1 MIANADGTP
10 VLGIL
15 MLDTRF
21 PRIAGDAGNPSTWPF
36 PTRIAVVQGA
46 SPQRVVAGRAAGLT
60 DSFVASGRDLAAAGA
75 TALITTCGFLVLQQR
90 ELAARLP
97 VPFAAS
103 SLLQLPVLERAL
115 PSGKRPGVITIAA
128 ASLTRAHLL
137 AAGADPDTPVIGVD
151 PAGEFAQAILG
162 DRATLDVAA
171 AEQEV
176 LAAGERL
183 LADPPRS
190 GCDRPRV
197 RQHAAL
203 RARPVCAPRPAGA
216 RHGELR
222 ALVLFRPAP
231 GRVRSRLTTS

>member
-1 MIANADGTP
+1 MIANANGTP

-21 PRIAGDAGNPSTWPF
+21 PRIAGDVGNPSTWPF

-46 SPQRVVAGRAAGLT
+46 SPERVVAGRAAGLT
-60 DSFVASGRDLAAAGA
+60 DAFVATGRDLVAAGA

-103 SLLQLPVLERAL
+103 GLLQLPVLERAL

-128 ASLTRAHLL
+128 AALTRAHLL

-171 AEQEV
+171 AEREV
-176 LAAGERL
+176 LAAGEQL
-183 LADPPRS
+183 LARHAEVGAIVLECANMPPY
-190 GCDRPRV
+190 
-197 RQHAAL
+197 A
-203 RARPVCAPRPAGA
+203 
-216 RHGELR
+216 R
-222 ALVLFRPAP
+222 ALS
-231 GRVRSRLTTS
+231 SRLGLPVHDMVSFGRWFYSGLRPESFARN

>member
-1 MIANADGTP
+1 MTVSSDGAP

-21 PRIAGDAGNPSTWPF
+21 PRIPGDAGNPSTWPF
-36 PTRIAVVQGA
+36 PTRIAVVRGA
-46 SPQRVVAGRAAGLT
+46 SPERVVAGRAAGLT
-60 DSFVASGRDLAAAGA
+60 DSFVASGRDLVAAGA

-97 VPFAAS
+97 VPFATS

-115 PSGKRPGVITIAA
+115 PAGKRPGVITIAA
-128 ASLTRAHLL
+128 ASLARAHLL

-162 DRATLDVAA
+162 NRAMLDIAA
-171 AEQEV
+171 AEREV

-183 LADPPRS
+183 LGIHPDVGAIVLECANMPPYARS
-190 GCDRPRV
+190 LSARLGLPVHDMVSFGSWFYSGLHP
-197 RQHAAL
+197 AAF
-203 RARPVCAPRPAGA
+203 ARD
-216 RHGELR
+216 
-222 ALVLFRPAP
+222 
-231 GRVRSRLTTS
+231 

>member
-1 MIANADGTP
+1 MIANANAVP

-21 PRIAGDAGNPSTWPF
+21 PRIAGDVGNPSTWPF

-46 SPQRVVAGRAAGLT
+46 SPERVVAGRAAGLT
-60 DSFVASGRDLAAAGA
+60 DSFVATGRDLAAAGA

-115 PSGKRPGVITIAA
+115 PAGKRPGVITIAA

-171 AEQEV
+171 AEREV
-176 LAAGERL
+176 LAAGEQL
-183 LADPPRS
+183 LARHAEVGAIVLECANMPPY
-190 GCDRPRV
+190 
-197 RQHAAL
+197 A
-203 RARPVCAPRPAGA
+203 
-216 RHGELR
+216 R
-222 ALVLFRPAP
+222 ALS
-231 GRVRSRLTTS
+231 SRLGLPVHDMVSFGRWFYSGLGPAAFARD

>member
-1 MIANADGTP
+1 MVSNVIANADGMP

-36 PTRIAVVQGA
+36 PTRIAVVGGA
-46 SPQRVVAGRAAGLT
+46 SPQRVVARRAAGLT
-60 DSFVASGRDLAAAGA
+60 DSFVASGRDLVAAGA
-75 TALITTCGFLVLQQR
+75 TALITTCGFLVLRQR

-115 PSGKRPGVITIAA
+115 PAGKRPGVITIAA

-162 DRATLDVAA
+162 DRATLDVAT
-171 AEQEV
+171 AEREV

-183 LADPPRS
+183 LGLHPDVGAIVLECANMPPY
-190 GCDRPRV
+190 
-197 RQHAAL
+197 A
-203 RARPVCAPRPAGA
+203 
-216 RHGELR
+216 R
-222 ALVLFRPAP
+222 ALSARLGLPVHDMVSFGRWFYSGLRPPAFA
-231 GRVRSRLTTS
+231 LD

>member
-1 MIANADGTP
+1 MVRNVIANAAGTP

-21 PRIAGDAGNPSTWPF
+21 PRVVGDAGNPATWQF
-36 PTRIAVVQGA
+36 PTRIAAVPGA
-46 SPQRVVAGRAAGLT
+46 SPQRVVAGRAVGLT
-60 DSFVASGRDLAAAGA
+60 EAFVASGRDLVAAGA

-90 ELAARLP
+90 ELAAQLP

-115 PSGKRPGVITIAA
+115 PAGKRPGVITIDA

-137 AAGADPDTPVIGVD
+137 AAGADPETPVIGVD

-171 AEQEV
+171 AEREV

-183 LADPPRS
+183 LAAHPDVGAIVLECANMPPYARS
-190 GCDRPRV
+190 LSRRLGLPVHDVVSFGCWFYSG
-197 RQHAAL
+197 L
-203 RARPVCAPRPAGA
+203 RPAA
-216 RHGELR
+216 
-222 ALVLFRPAP
+222 F
-231 GRVRSRLTTS
+231 

>member
-1 MIANADGTP
+1 LNAIANADAVP

-21 PRIAGDAGNPSTWPF
+21 PRIPGDVGNPSTWPF
-36 PTRIAVVQGA
+36 PIRIAVVRGA
-46 SPQRVVAGRAAGLT
+46 SPRRVVAGRAAGLT
-60 DSFVASGRDLAAAGA
+60 DAFVASGRELVAAGA
-75 TALITTCGFLVLQQR
+75 AALITTCGFLVLQQR
-90 ELAARLP
+90 ELASRLP

-115 PSGKRPGVITIAA
+115 PAGRRPGVVTIDA

-162 DRATLDVAA
+162 DRATLDVAT
-171 AEQEV
+171 AEREV

-183 LADPPRS
+183 LAVHPDVGAIVLECANMPPYA
-190 GCDRPRV
+190 
-197 RQHAAL
+197 AAL
-203 RARPVCAPRPAGA
+203 RERLGLPVHDMVSFGRWFYSGLRPAAFA
-216 RHGELR
+216 RD
-222 ALVLFRPAP
+222 
-231 GRVRSRLTTS
+231 